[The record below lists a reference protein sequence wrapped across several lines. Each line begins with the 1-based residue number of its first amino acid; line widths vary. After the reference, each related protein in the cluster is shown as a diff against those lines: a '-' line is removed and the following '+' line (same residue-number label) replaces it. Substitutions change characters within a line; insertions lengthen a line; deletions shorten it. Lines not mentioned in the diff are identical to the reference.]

1 MVAGEKKS
9 CISNNILLFVLVLV
23 AFSQCKSVPDIAGF
37 KADKWK
43 EDVNGCDGKRIE
55 MSIGLEQE
63 RQKLKGLAESDL
75 VRMLG
80 NPNEVEVLERQQ
92 KYYIYWIQNPKLCP
106 GSKLEYKELKIRLSA
121 IGRVTETLF
130 N

>member
-1 MVAGEKKS
+1 MIAGKKKNY
-9 CISNNILLFVLVLV
+9 IKNNKLFLVLVLF
-23 AFSQCKSVPDIAGF
+23 AFSQCKSVPDVAGF
-37 KADKWK
+37 KSDKWK
-43 EDVNGCDGKRIE
+43 EDLNGCEGKRME

-63 RQKLKGLAESDL
+63 RQKLKGIAESDL

-106 GSKLEYKELKIRLSA
+106 ESRIEYKELRIRLSA

-130 N
+130 